1 MSFTKSTSSIETDPS
16 HGIMT
21 YAKMTYVEQPEEPG
35 TLPGMPETTGAT
47 AAKKKK
53 K

>member
-1 MSFTKSTSSIETDPS
+1 MSFTKATSSVETDPA

-35 TLPGMPETTGAT
+35 TLPGMPGGKGAT
-47 AAKKKK
+47 AKKKK
-53 K
+53 